1 MTLEQRKIE
10 LISWIARLE
19 NESILNTLES
29 MKDVGTEKIPNEILA
44 LLNQS
49 NQIEFDE
56 LTEHTSARD
65 LILNS

>member
-10 LISWIARLE
+10 LISWISQLE
-19 NESILNTLES
+19 NESILKYLEGI
-29 MKDVGTEKIPNEILA
+29 KDVGTETIPDEIQV

-49 NQIEFDE
+49 NQVEFDE

-65 LILNS
+65 LVLNS

>member
-29 MKDVGTEKIPNEILA
+29 MKDAGTEKIPNEILA

-49 NQIEFDE
+49 NQVEFDE
-56 LTEHTSARD
+56 LTQHTSARD
-65 LILNS
+65 LVLNS